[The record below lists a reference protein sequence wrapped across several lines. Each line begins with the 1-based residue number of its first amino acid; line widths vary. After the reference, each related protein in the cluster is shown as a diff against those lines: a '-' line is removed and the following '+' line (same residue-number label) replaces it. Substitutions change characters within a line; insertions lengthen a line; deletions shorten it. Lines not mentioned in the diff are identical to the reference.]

1 MSRRKKI
8 TVTAIMVML
17 LMLLG
22 SGLYVYSMYASTQSG
37 DLNTENLNAKSGLSE
52 DVINIALFGIDGRND
67 PDVEG
72 DRTDSIMIATIDL
85 KNNTV
90 KLTSIMRD
98 TFVQITTTDGDT
110 SYQKIN
116 AAYSL
121 GGEELAIKTINENFD
136 LNITEYMTVNFDCLM
151 DLVDAVG
158 GVTVNVQNE
167 DVLYWTNQYLGDS
180 NKFGNRSDPDLTTT
194 GEQTLT
200 GAQALAY
207 SRNRYSDSDYGRTQ
221 RQREVVNGI
230 FEKVKSIDLLTAM
243 NLVTKIYPYVTTSL
257 DMSEISSYAQAIL
270 SADDLQFQDFRVPT
284 DEFGLGG
291 YLDGSWYLFPNTL
304 VDNAR
309 VLHQFLYGDDSEF
322 TASAQLQ
329 AISDKIQTYADSS
342 TDQSTGGSANDVT
355 SDTSTDYSSSY
366 SSDYSSDYSSSYSS
380 SDYSYSYDSTDYSSD
395 SSYDSSSPAEDT
407 SSSADSGASSDSTA
421 SSDSA
426 ATDSG
431 SSESA
436 Q

>member
-1 MSRRKKI
+1 
-8 TVTAIMVML
+8 
-17 LMLLG
+17 
-22 SGLYVYSMYASTQSG
+22 
-37 DLNTENLNAKSGLSE
+37 
-52 DVINIALFGIDGRND
+52 
-67 PDVEG
+67 
-72 DRTDSIMIATIDL
+72 
-85 KNNTV
+85 
-90 KLTSIMRD
+90 
-98 TFVQITTTDGDT
+98 
-110 SYQKIN
+110 
-116 AAYSL
+116 
-121 GGEELAIKTINENFD
+121 
-136 LNITEYMTVNFDCLM
+136 
-151 DLVDAVG
+151 
-158 GVTVNVQNE
+158 
-167 DVLYWTNQYLGDS
+167 
-180 NKFGNRSDPDLTTT
+180 
-194 GEQTLT
+194 
-200 GAQALAY
+200 
-207 SRNRYSDSDYGRTQ
+207 
-221 RQREVVNGI
+221 
-230 FEKVKSIDLLTAM
+230 M

-395 SSYDSSSPAEDT
+395 SSYDSSGPAEDT